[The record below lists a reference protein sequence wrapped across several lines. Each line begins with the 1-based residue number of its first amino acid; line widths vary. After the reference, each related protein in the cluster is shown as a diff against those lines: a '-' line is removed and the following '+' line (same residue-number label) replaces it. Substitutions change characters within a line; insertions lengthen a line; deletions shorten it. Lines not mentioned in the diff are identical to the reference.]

1 MLQPEMQ
8 PFCKCSCAL
17 ACHFYGDR
25 VFGIDSL
32 GFGGV
37 SRVLVLSEAVGGT
50 AAPLTGPAPGL
61 DRGTGACTVPDRCA
75 DHAV

>member
-1 MLQPEMQ
+1 MSQQEMQ

-17 ACHFYGDR
+17 ACHFYGDQ
-25 VFGIDSL
+25 VFEVDSL

-37 SRVLVLSEAVGGT
+37 SRFVVLSEAVGGT